1 MEKSASE
8 KFRLGIFV
16 LIGTA
21 LLVLVIYFI
30 GNQQNMF
37 GNSFTLKVTFKNIR
51 GLQNGNNVRYAGISI
66 GTVKGI
72 EMIND
77 TTIEVDMLIDAKMQ
91 KHIKKNAIANIGSD
105 GLVGSMIINIVPGAG
120 EASYVQS
127 GDEINSFS
135 GVATADM
142 MNTLSVTNEN
152 AALLTEQLLHI
163 TRSINNGDGTLGRL
177 LNDTLM
183 GSDLKQTL
191 ANLKQ
196 TSNDART
203 TMHKLNELVQHF
215 NSKESVAGTLLGDS
229 LSGAKIRNVLDN
241 LENASVEIEGTAK
254 NLNAVVDRI
263 NKGKGAINYL
273 ATDTTLV
280 HQLQNSVKNV
290 DEGLVKFNENMEA
303 LKHNFL
309 TRGYFKKQEKQLEKN
324 QKE

>member
-37 GNSFTLKVTFKNIR
+37 GNSFTLKVSFKNIR

-66 GTVKGI
+66 GTVKYI

-105 GLVGSMIINIVPGAG
+105 GLVGSMIINIVPGVG
-120 EASYVQS
+120 EAPYVES

-183 GSDLKQTL
+183 GGDLKQTL
-191 ANLKQ
+191 VNLKQ

-254 NLNAVVDRI
+254 NLNTIVDRI

-309 TRGYFKKQEKQLEKN
+309 TRGYFKKQEKQQEKN